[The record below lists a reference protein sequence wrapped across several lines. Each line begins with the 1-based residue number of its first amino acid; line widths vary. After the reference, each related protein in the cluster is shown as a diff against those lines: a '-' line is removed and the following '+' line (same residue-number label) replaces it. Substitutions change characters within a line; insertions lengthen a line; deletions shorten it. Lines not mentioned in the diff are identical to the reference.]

1 MSTCYRPCDAPLRTG
16 RCIWCIFIIDSARRG
31 GGWES
36 AVDKNKG
43 SVSGESVLFCFL
55 FFFNCRACHHTLI
68 LDLCSICRR
77 VSYICRLSR
86 CYCSSAAMESEAMIS
101 VAKGGDTSVYFWA
114 KSVCFSRDFSLPT
127 RGIGR
132 RDSGKHPSFVAVE
145 KCSTLAYFCSEF
157 FTRFWSR
164 LLSHGTCIPLL
175 HHNKAWFIFSLP
187 CAYLIMLFSLIHGS
201 IPAPR

>member
-16 RCIWCIFIIDSARRG
+16 RCIWCIFIIDPAREG
-31 GGWES
+31 GGGGRSIKTKALW
-36 AVDKNKG
+36 VG
-43 SVSGESVLFCFL
+43 RVYCFVL
-55 FFFNCRACHHTLI
+55 FFFNSRACHHTLI

-77 VSYICRLSR
+77 GSYICRLSR

-101 VAKGGDTSVYFWA
+101 VAKGWGGREKYKCVFLGKICLSAMF
-114 KSVCFSRDFSLPT
+114 CFSRDFSLPT

-157 FTRFWSR
+157 FTRF
-164 LLSHGTCIPLL
+164 LEP
-175 HHNKAWFIFSLP
+175 AALP
-187 CAYLIMLFSLIHGS
+187 RDMYPS
-201 IPAPR
+201 PAPQ